1 MSDFITKH
9 PALWL
14 TLYGSGSVLTTA
26 AVASLVNG
34 MAAGTVAGL
43 LAVAGTVGYE
53 MLTRKKLGE
62 KLDSNILSLNLGQ
75 DRLTREVSKTRNDV
89 DLLKD
94 DLARAALSLQQ
105 QAKKLDERLNPIV
118 AVRQPALK
126 KVQESFSRMGNR
138 PRGGGVGAV
147 TWPAPRKAPSNNLQM
162 MATHYMNATNDDGN
176 DAVEGMTDDHVDT
189 TSPAPQFS
197 KAVISELLH
206 HAVAH
211 DRIEIF
217 AQPIVRLPSRR
228 IVYLELFARIR
239 ARAGVY
245 LSADQYRDIAEQET
259 LLSQVD
265 HLLLTH
271 AIEGIR
277 SDARR
282 DLEICYFINI
292 SGRTLKDVAFMS
304 DLLEFVKSNRNLA
317 QFLVFELRQK
327 EFDALNAKLVSVMQ
341 GLARIGCGFSLDH
354 VHEPQMDAAKLS
366 DLNVRF
372 IKINGKKLA
381 QLGETPEG
389 VALVEKIKTR
399 LDHVGITMI
408 AERLE
413 SEHDLK
419 ELLDFEID
427 LGEGHLFGKPDLE
440 IAYRPKKIA

>member
-1 MSDFITKH
+1 MSDFITRH

-14 TLYGSGSVLTTA
+14 TLYGSGAVLTTA
-26 AVASLVNG
+26 AVASLVSG
-34 MAAGTVAGL
+34 MAAGTVAGI

-53 MLTRKKLGE
+53 ILSRKKLGE
-62 KLDSNILSLNLGQ
+62 KLDGNILSLNLAQ

-105 QAKKLDERLNPIV
+105 QAKKLDERINPG
-118 AVRQPALK
+118 AYVRQPALK

-138 PRGGGVGAV
+138 PKGGGASGKV

-162 MATHYMNATNDDGN
+162 MATHYMHATNDDASG
-176 DAVEGMTDDHVDT
+176 TDDHVDT

-206 HAVAH
+206 HAVEH

-271 AIEGIR
+271 AIEGVR

-282 DLEICYFINI
+282 EIEICYFINI

-304 DLLEFVKSNRNLA
+304 ELLEFVKSNRNLA

-327 EFDALNAKLVSVMQ
+327 EFDALDQKLVSVMQ
-341 GLARIGCGFSLDH
+341 GLARIGCCFSLDH

-372 IKINGKKLA
+372 IKIDGRKLA
-381 QLGETPEG
+381 QLGETQQG
-389 VALVEKIKTR
+389 VELVEKIKTR
-399 LDHVGITMI
+399 LDHAGITMI

>member
-1 MSDFITKH
+1 MSDYFTKH
-9 PALWL
+9 PSLWL

-26 AVASLVNG
+26 AVAGWLGG
-34 MAAGTVAGL
+34 MAAGTVAGI

-53 MLTRKKLGE
+53 ILTRRKLGE
-62 KLDSNILSLNLGQ
+62 KLDGNILSLNIGQ

-105 QAKKLDERLNPIV
+105 QAKKLDERLNPTV
-118 AVRQPALK
+118 AVRQPAMK

-138 PRGGGVGAV
+138 PRGGAGVGAV
-147 TWPAPRKAPSNNLQM
+147 TWPTPRKAPSNNLQM
-162 MATHYMNATNDDGN
+162 MATQYMHANNDDG
-176 DAVEGMTDDHVDT
+176 DFDT
-189 TSPAPQFS
+189 TAPAPQFS

-206 HAVAH
+206 HAVQH

-217 AQPIVRLPSRR
+217 AQPIVRLPSRK
-228 IVYLELFARIR
+228 IVHLELFARIR

-245 LSADQYRDIAEQET
+245 LTADQYRGIAEQET

-282 DLEICYFINI
+282 GFEISYFLNI
-292 SGRTLKDVAFMS
+292 SGRTLRDVAFMS

-317 QFLVFELRQK
+317 QFMIFELQQK
-327 EFDALNAKLVSVMQ
+327 EFDTLDEKLVSVMR
-341 GLARIGCGFSLDH
+341 GLAQIGCGFSLDH
-354 VHEPQMDAAKLS
+354 VTEPQVDAAKLS

-372 IKINGKKLA
+372 IKIDGKKLA
-381 QLGETPEG
+381 MLGETAEG
-389 VALVEKIKTR
+389 VALVERIKTR

>member
-1 MSDFITKH
+1 MTDYFTKH

-26 AVASLVNG
+26 AVAGLVNG

-53 MLTRKKLGE
+53 MLTRRKLGE
-62 KLDSNILSLNLGQ
+62 KLDGNILSLNIGQ

-105 QAKKLDERLNPIV
+105 QAKKIDERLNPV
-118 AVRQPALK
+118 SAVRQPALK

-138 PRGGGVGAV
+138 PRGGGTV
-147 TWPAPRKAPSNNLQM
+147 TWPTPRKAPSNNLQM
-162 MATHYMNATNDDGN
+162 MATQYMHANNDDGN
-176 DAVEGMTDDHVDT
+176 DRGEVDT
-189 TSPAPQFS
+189 TSPPPQFS

-206 HAVAH
+206 YAVEH
-211 DRIEIF
+211 DRIETF
-217 AQPIVRLPSRR
+217 AQPIVRLPSRK

-245 LSADQYRDIAEQET
+245 LSADQYRGIAEQET

-271 AIEGIR
+271 AIGGIR

-282 DLEICYFINI
+282 GFEISYFLNI

-304 DLLEFVKSNRNLA
+304 ELLEFVKSNRNLA
-317 QFLVFELRQK
+317 QYLVFELQQK
-327 EFDALNAKLVSVMQ
+327 EFDTLDAKLTSVMR
-341 GLARIGCGFSLDH
+341 GLAQIGCGFSLDH
-354 VHEPQMDAAKLS
+354 VSEPQVDVAKLS

-372 IKINGKKLA
+372 IKIDGRKLA
-381 QLGETPEG
+381 LLGETDEG
-389 VALVEKIKTR
+389 VALVQRIKTR

-413 SEHDLK
+413 SERDLK

>member
-1 MSDFITKH
+1 MTDYFTRH

-26 AVASLVNG
+26 AVAG
-34 MAAGTVAGL
+34 WFGGTAAGTVAGL

-53 MLTRKKLGE
+53 ILTRRKLAE
-62 KLDSNILSLNLGQ
+62 KLDGNILSLNLGQ

-105 QAKKLDERLNPIV
+105 QAKKLDERINPT
-118 AVRQPALK
+118 AYVRQPAMK

-138 PRGGGVGAV
+138 PRGGASV
-147 TWPAPRKAPSNNLQM
+147 TWPAPRKAASQSNSPSPSSNLQM
-162 MATHYMNATNDDGN
+162 MATQYMQAQNDDG
-176 DAVEGMTDDHVDT
+176 EVDT
-189 TSPAPQFS
+189 TSPPPQFS
-197 KAVISELLH
+197 KAVITELLH
-206 HAVAH
+206 HAVEH

-245 LSADQYRDIAEQET
+245 LSAAQYRGIAEQET

-282 DLEICYFINI
+282 GLEISYFLNI
-292 SGRTLKDVAFMS
+292 SGRTFRDVAFMS

-317 QFLVFELRQK
+317 QFLVFELQQQ
-327 EFDALNAKLVSVMQ
+327 EFDALDEKLVSVMG
-341 GLARIGCGFSLDH
+341 GLARIGCGFSLDN
-354 VHEPQMDAAKLS
+354 VADPQVDAGKLS
-366 DLNVRF
+366 DMNVRF
-372 IKINGKKLA
+372 IKIDGKKLA
-381 QLGETPEG
+381 LLGATSEG
-389 VALVEKIKTR
+389 VDLVERIKTR
-399 LDHVGITMI
+399 LDHAGITMI